1 MLELK
6 QLQYGRCILAMQ
18 KCSDFQLKHL
28 LVIVM
33 KILLLNNRC
42 LSDNYSLCNVVVA
55 YFKII
60 DISVLT
66 TVNPSQLK
74 FIVKVANE
82 F

>member
-1 MLELK
+1 
-6 QLQYGRCILAMQ
+6 MQ